1 MAGEIQRSAVA
12 AQPYLTRNQQDLL
25 AAALH
30 SQANPLAKFAT
41 ATGRDSASQAMMPPH
56 AMANLG
62 DDGLFT
68 GPNDANFNAFDVDFT
83 PELDF
88 LDGDESFDFDDAE
101 LDGDLIPSLPGR
113 DGIPQTFARGAE
125 QKRKMSTE
133 DDSLDAAD
141 AKRQETQEGE
151 RSSKKPGRTPLTNE
165 PTTVSLL

>member
-12 AQPYLTRNQQDLL
+12 VQPYLTRNQQDLL

-30 SQANPLAKFAT
+30 SQANPLSKFTT
-41 ATGRDSASQAMMPPH
+41 ATGPNSASQAMIPPH

-62 DDGLFT
+62 DDGLYT
-68 GPNDANFNAFDVDFT
+68 GPHDANFDAFNVDFT

-101 LDGDLIPSLPGR
+101 FDGDLIGALPGR
-113 DGIPQTFARGAE
+113 DGSRQKIAPGGD

-133 DDSLDAAD
+133 DDSLDATD

-151 RSSKKPGRTPLTNE
+151 RSSKKPGRKPLTNE
-165 PTTVSLL
+165 PTTVSHS